1 MDWSGSGED
10 EVVCW
15 RSGAFELSAETDAF
29 WFMGAI
35 ISANP
40 AWAQPL
46 SDATVIDNDQ
56 TSYGAGSGGVPAT
69 APAVRPP

>member
-40 AWAQPL
+40 AWAQPAL
-46 SDATVIDNDQ
+46 RRHRHRQ
-56 TSYGAGSGGVPAT
+56 
-69 APAVRPP
+69 RPNLLRCW